1 MTPLRRF
8 CRHGVLEP
16 IVQRLPAAHTRGR
29 FAVTRLQQRMA
40 DGQTYIIAE
49 IGQNHQGSLEMA
61 RELLRAAKNCGV
73 DAVKSQ

>member
-1 MTPLRRF
+1 
-8 CRHGVLEP
+8 
-16 IVQRLPAAHTRGR
+16 
-29 FAVTRLQQRMA
+29 MA

-73 DAVKSQ
+73 DAVKSQKRHLPSLLTDEERTRPYDSPHSFFFF